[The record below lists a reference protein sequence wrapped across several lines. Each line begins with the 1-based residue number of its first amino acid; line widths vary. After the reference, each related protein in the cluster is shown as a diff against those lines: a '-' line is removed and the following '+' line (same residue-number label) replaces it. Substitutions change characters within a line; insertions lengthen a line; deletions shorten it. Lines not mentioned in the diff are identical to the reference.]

1 MVKWTYNKSWAWED
15 ADGLLFQVS
24 GLRCEK
30 SELMAAAE
38 SIQRCSRTP
47 KTLKLGWKPDNTSLF
62 MSYAAAD
69 TVEELWSRNN
79 IAITFTYSVSPIA
92 APAGT
97 ARSVSVNGAK
107 ASFYPAQEA
116 YRGSSGTTTVN
127 GEPVTESSKLESQ
140 YESVLLAMSGG
151 NVEYLENG
159 ETVYT
164 IRYSTGA
171 TETATRTILDDGS
184 IAYVCE
190 DGNRRSIVSLTDDG
204 KILLNGHEVK
214 HTVTNLYTS
223 ENVDLLQAE
232 LHPARVGRM
241 EVFHTTPVS
250 GVIFN
255 EKPMVTNYHL
265 VEFSD
270 DDLTNLTL
278 TVAISVC
285 ILAFNPTV
293 VLDFDF
299 FSNCMTVLTSILVKL
314 PSQHALGKA
323 VDFGATIS
331 KYTTPRITD
340 PYNQYF
346 KYVFSYRD
354 PTVTS
359 TRELPEVIYST
370 LTQGL

>member
-1 MVKWTYNKSWAWED
+1 MKNWKKRFIS
-15 ADGLLFQVS
+15 LLLTIVMCLTL
-24 GLRCEK
+24 GIPAL
-30 SELMAAAE
+30 AAE
-38 SIQRCSRTP
+38 
-47 KTLKLGWKPDNTSLF
+47 
-62 MSYAAAD
+62 
-69 TVEELWSRNN
+69 
-79 IAITFTYSVSPIA
+79 
-92 APAGT
+92 
-97 ARSVSVNGAK
+97 
-107 ASFYPAQEA
+107 
-116 YRGSSGTTTVN
+116 
-127 GEPVTESSKLESQ
+127 EPVTESSELESQ

-184 IAYVCE
+184 I
-190 DGNRRSIVSLTDDG
+190 VSLTDDG

-214 HTVTNLYTS
+214 HKVTNLYTS

-232 LHPARVGRM
+232 IHQARVGRM

-250 GVIFN
+250 GVVFSA
-255 EKPMVTNYHL
+255 KPIVENYHF

-299 FSNCMTVLTSILVKL
+299 ISTCMTVLTSILVKL
-314 PSQHALGKA
+314 PPQHALGKA

>member
-1 MVKWTYNKSWAWED
+1 MKNWKKRFTS
-15 ADGLLFQVS
+15 LLLTIVMCLTL
-24 GLRCEK
+24 GIPAL
-30 SELMAAAE
+30 AAE
-38 SIQRCSRTP
+38 
-47 KTLKLGWKPDNTSLF
+47 
-62 MSYAAAD
+62 
-69 TVEELWSRNN
+69 
-79 IAITFTYSVSPIA
+79 
-92 APAGT
+92 
-97 ARSVSVNGAK
+97 
-107 ASFYPAQEA
+107 
-116 YRGSSGTTTVN
+116 
-127 GEPVTESSKLESQ
+127 EPVTESSELESQ

-214 HTVTNLYTS
+214 HKVTNLYTS

-232 LHPARVGRM
+232 IHQARVGRM

-250 GVIFN
+250 GVVFSA
-255 EKPMVTNYHL
+255 KPIPIVENYHF

-299 FSNCMTVLTSILVKL
+299 ISTCMTVLTSILVKL
-314 PSQHALGKA
+314 PPQHALGKA